1 MTEDISIRALKDA
14 AEFQQCEE
22 LQRRVWGMGD
32 LSVVPLHLLLTAH
45 KNGGLVLGAF
55 GEQRT
60 MVGFVFGF
68 LGMTDQGQVKHCSHM
83 AGVLPEYQ
91 GQQIGYRLK
100 LAQRAHVLA
109 QGLALATWTYDPL
122 EGSNAS
128 LNIGKLGVI
137 CRTYLPDVYGDTG
150 IQLHLGL
157 PTDRFE
163 VEWWVCSRRVE
174 ERLESRHDRLTLD
187 RVLDMGA
194 EKANR
199 TEFDGRELGGGDE
212 ATGFD
217 GVEVCWF
224 GHVFSVPTARRRG
237 PQHPIRRASLR
248 STASNRTQLDFGVDE
263 QIRGSDRR
271 GDRDWRRDRWSE
283 SQPAWLAHKG
293 PAGCQ
298 PLLLG
303 LCRF

>member
-1 MTEDISIRALKDA
+1 MTNSISIRALKDA

-100 LAQRAHVLA
+100 LAQREHVLA
-109 QGLALATWTYDPL
+109 QGLDLATWTCDPL
-122 EGSNAS
+122 EGTNAS

-163 VEWWVCSRRVE
+163 VEWWVRSRRVE

-187 RVLDMGA
+187 KALDMGA

-199 TEFDGRELGGGDE
+199 TEFDE
-212 ATGFD
+212 
-217 GVEVCWF
+217 
-224 GHVFSVPTARRRG
+224 RG
-237 PQHPIRRASLR
+237 LLR
-248 STASNRTQLDFGVDE
+248 SEMDDRVPGAEAVLIEIPADFQVVKSADMGLAREWRAQTREIFEDCFGVGYVATDFISE
-263 QIRGSDRR
+263 VHGKQRR
-271 GDRDWRRDRWSE
+271 NFYLLRRDFE
-283 SQPAWLAHKG
+283 LA
-293 PAGCQ
+293 
-298 PLLLG
+298 
-303 LCRF
+303 

>member
-1 MTEDISIRALKDA
+1 VTNHISIRALKEA

-32 LSVVPLHLLLTAH
+32 ISIVPLHLLLTAR

-55 GEQRT
+55 DERGT

-83 AGVLPEYQ
+83 AGVLPQYQ

-100 LAQRAHVLA
+100 LAQREHVLA
-109 QGLALATWTYDPL
+109 QGLDLATWTYDPL
-122 EGSNAS
+122 EGTNAS

-163 VEWWVCSRRVE
+163 IEWWVRSRRVE
-174 ERLESRHDRLTLD
+174 ERLESRHGKLTLD
-187 RVLDMGA
+187 KALDMGA
-194 EKANR
+194 ERANR
-199 TEFDGRELGGGDE
+199 TAFDERGLLRSEMGD
-212 ATGFD
+212 
-217 GVEVCWF
+217 
-224 GHVFSVPTARRRG
+224 
-237 PQHPIRRASLR
+237 RASRAEAVLIEIP
-248 STASNRTQLDFGVDE
+248 ADFQAIKSADMGLARE
-263 QIRGSDRR
+263 
-271 GDRDWRRDRWSE
+271 WRAQTREILQDCFGAGYVATDFISE
-283 SQPAWLAHKG
+283 VQGKQRHNFYLLQWDFELA
-293 PAGCQ
+293 
-298 PLLLG
+298 
-303 LCRF
+303 

>member
-1 MTEDISIRALKDA
+1 MTDSISIRALKDA
-14 AEFQQCEE
+14 AEFYQCEE
-22 LQRRVWGMGD
+22 LQRRVWGMED
-32 LSVVPLHLLLTAH
+32 LSVVPLHLLLTAQ

-55 GEQRT
+55 DEQGT

-100 LAQRAHVLA
+100 LAQREHVLA
-109 QGLALATWTYDPL
+109 QGLDLATRTYDPL

-163 VEWWVCSRRVE
+163 IEWWVRSRRVE
-174 ERLESRHDRLTLD
+174 ERLGARHDKLTLD
-187 RVLDMGA
+187 KALDMGA
-194 EKANR
+194 ERVNR
-199 TEFDGRELGGGDE
+199 TEFDGRGL
-212 ATGFD
+212 
-217 GVEVCWF
+217 
-224 GHVFSVPTARRRG
+224 
-237 PQHPIRRASLR
+237 LR
-248 STASNRTQLDFGVDE
+248 SETDHRAPGAKAVLIEIPADFQVLKSADMGLAREWRMQTREVFGDCFGAGYVATDFISE
-263 QIRGSDRR
+263 VQGRQRR
-271 GDRDWRRDRWSE
+271 NFYLLRRDFE
-283 SQPAWLAHKG
+283 LI
-293 PAGCQ
+293 
-298 PLLLG
+298 
-303 LCRF
+303 